1 MTTSLSGSANGR
13 GSSASGNANS
23 NASSADDNASGSN
36 TSSGNDNAGSS
47 SGSGNDRGSG
57 SGNNASDRSSGSA
70 NGSSTNAIG
79 AGRIPRS
86 RLGHAVADSR
96 VLLGRDL
103 KHLLRNPEQFF
114 QAVSLPII
122 LTLLFRYL
130 LGGAI
135 TGGGQAY
142 IDYVLPGLMAI
153 TMGFNSTTT
162 VVGVTDDLRSG
173 IVERFRSMP
182 ATTPAVL
189 VAHVAAGVLRNVVSL
204 VVMVGVGFAVG
215 FRSHA
220 GVGGWL
226 AAIGLLLLL
235 NIALSWLAA
244 LLGVLATTVEG
255 ANGLGMILVF
265 VPYLTSAMV
274 PTRTMPAG
282 LRDVVDNQPLTPVID
297 AVRKL
302 LADAPLGNSAAVA
315 LLWWVGI
322 LAVTVPGTL
331 RLFER
336 RARRRR

>member
-1 MTTSLSGSANGR
+1 MTTTLTGRGRGWGSGS
-13 GSSASGNANS
+13 
-23 NASSADDNASGSN
+23 
-36 TSSGNDNAGSS
+36 GSS
-47 SGSGNDRGSG
+47 SGSNSGSG
-57 SGNNASDRSSGSA
+57 SGSNSGSSSGSSS
-70 NGSSTNAIG
+70 GSNSGAGSGSGPAGGSGAPIG
-79 AGRIPRS
+79 VGRIPRS
-86 RLGHAVADSR
+86 PLGHALADSK

-114 QAVSLPII
+114 QAISLPVI

-135 TGGGQAY
+135 NGGGQPY

-153 TMGFNSTTT
+153 TIGFNSTTT
-162 VVGVTDDLRSG
+162 VVGVTADLRG
-173 IVERFRSMP
+173 GLVERFRSMP

-189 VAHVAAGVLRNVVSL
+189 IAHVAAGVLRNLVSL
-204 VVMVGVGFAVG
+204 AVMIGVGLAVG
-215 FRSHA
+215 FRPHA
-220 GVGGWL
+220 GIGGWL
-226 AAIGLLLLL
+226 AALGLLLLL
-235 NIALSWLAA
+235 AIAMSWLAA

-274 PTRTMPAG
+274 PTGTMPAG
-282 LRDVVDNQPLTPVID
+282 LRAVVDNQPLTPLID

-302 LADAPLGNSAAVA
+302 LADAPAGGSATAA
-315 LLWWVGI
+315 SLWWVGI

-331 RLFER
+331 RLFEH